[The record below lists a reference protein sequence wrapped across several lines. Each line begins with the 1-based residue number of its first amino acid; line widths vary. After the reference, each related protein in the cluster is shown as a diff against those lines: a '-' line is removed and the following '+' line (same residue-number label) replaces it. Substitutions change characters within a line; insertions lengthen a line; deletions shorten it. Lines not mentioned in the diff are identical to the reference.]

1 MTNLDFITTNLATG
15 GDLPEDER
23 NARRVL
29 REWQRL
35 GITHVIDNRLEW
47 TDEDFIA
54 EWAPEIRYM
63 DNGIDD
69 HGGAMP
75 GEWFDQGVAFARAA
89 HQDPGAKVLV
99 HCHMGINRGPSLAY
113 AIMLA
118 DGWDP
123 IEAITA
129 IRSVRP
135 IAAVLYA
142 EDALAW
148 HHRRSGTPATEL
160 QRDRRRLARWR
171 RENWIDVVRIIRGIR
186 AAEAS

>member
-1 MTNLDFITTNLATG
+1 MTNLNFITTTLATG
-15 GDLPEDER
+15 GDLPESAHA
-23 NARRVL
+23 ARQDL

-47 TDEDFIA
+47 TDEDFVT
-54 EWAPEIRYM
+54 EWAPEIHYL

-69 HGGAMP
+69 HGGSMP
-75 GEWFDQGVAFARAA
+75 DEWFDQGLAFAQAPLR
-89 HQDPGAKVLV
+89 DPDAKVLV
-99 HCHMGINRGPSLAY
+99 HCHMGINRGPSMAY

-118 DGWDP
+118 TGWDP
-123 IEAITA
+123 VEAIDA
-129 IRSVRP
+129 IRSARP

-148 HHRRSGTPATEL
+148 HHRRSGTPANER

-171 RENWIDVVRIIRGIR
+171 QENWIDVVRIIRNIR